1 MLEPLFF
8 RSTSVVESIGCKQV
22 TAKKYSEYNTVHAT
36 CALNIKSAEIA
47 VILQFM
53 LLNFWDDFYVERL
66 FWLFPGYFTPIII
79 SSAGE
84 SIWKILTTFI
94 QLKYINLDLMK

>member
-1 MLEPLFF
+1 M
-8 RSTSVVESIGCKQV
+8 VESIGCKQV
-22 TAKKYSEYNTVHAT
+22 TARKYSEYNAVYAT

-66 FWLFPGYFTPIII
+66 FWLFPGYFYPNNDFFCWRQFLKNIDYIYIVTN
-79 SSAGE
+79 
-84 SIWKILTTFI
+84 IL
-94 QLKYINLDLMK
+94 M